1 MTLSVSG
8 IVAFI
13 AHHSE
18 WAFPVMFI
26 TAFGESFVFLSLLFP
41 GTTIMVAAG
50 LLIPDGTLPL
60 FPVLAG
66 AILGAT
72 TGDTISWWLGARY
85 GDELTRRW
93 PLSRY
98 PELIGRG
105 EAFFER
111 FGTLSV
117 FVGRFFGPLRAT
129 IPLVAGMLKMPSRT
143 FWIANVTSAFVW
155 APALLI
161 PGLIAVR
168 FSRLSGIPPAAR
180 PYAAVAA
187 IAVILGAVWLLQ
199 RFRWF
204 GLFDRW
210 RR

>member
-1 MTLSVSG
+1 MTLTISG
-8 IVAFI
+8 IVSFI

-18 WAFPVMFI
+18 WAFPIMFI

-41 GTTIMVAAG
+41 GTTIMIAAG
-50 LLIPDGTLPL
+50 ALIPDGTIPL

-72 TGDTISWWLGARY
+72 IGDTISWWLGVHY

-98 PELIGRG
+98 PEMIGRG

-129 IPLVAGMLKMPSRT
+129 IPLVAGMLKMPAWPFT
-143 FWIANVTSAFVW
+143 VANVASAFLW

-161 PGLIAVR
+161 PGSLAVW
-168 FSRLSGIPPAAR
+168 FSRFVPPASR
-180 PYAAVAA
+180 PYVIVAV
-187 IAVILGAVWLLQ
+187 IAVILGALWLLQ

-210 RR
+210 QR